1 MWVVEREPVKDEA
14 GRGRLPASGRG
25 QRRRH
30 GDRRTQ
36 LGPEEAEGGLP
47 GGEQQV
53 QVRRVR

>member
-1 MWVVEREPVKDEA
+1 MAVVEREPVKDEA
-14 GRGRLPASGRG
+14 GSGDLPASGRG

-30 GDRRTQ
+30 GDRGTQ
-36 LGPEEAEGGLP
+36 LGAEEAEGGLL